1 VKEIEFKFIS
11 EFKIILLIFIKKE
24 LDGCCTLELESEKYL
39 AKTLTISGPLL
50 TTVLSKDNDLGNAL
64 LLITFLIKDQKYFGL
79 FL

>member
-24 LDGCCTLELESEKYL
+24 LDCCCTLELESEKYL

-50 TTVLSKDNDLGNAL
+50 TTVLSKDNDLGNEL
-64 LLITFLIKDQKYFGL
+64 LLIIFLIKDQKYFGL